1 MSSFFR
7 AGKAQPSSG
16 QTETNQA
23 AQPEADFS
31 SKSLTKGLAKLDSK
45 QPVSST
51 VARNLE
57 GSKPERIVDPDRPSS
72 NDSNKTITEQSRE
85 ENVTKQ
91 SVQDFFQK
99 LEAIQVDQPISQ
111 LEVYNEYNDEQLT
124 EECKD
129 NGSLRPQTQL
139 RAPSALPS
147 STRHSVNLIMAF
159 NDLRRANAKMFETA
173 FDESP
178 GKKESHEELTA
189 Q

>member
-1 MSSFFR
+1 M
-7 AGKAQPSSG
+7 
-16 QTETNQA
+16 
-23 AQPEADFS
+23 
-31 SKSLTKGLAKLDSK
+31 
-45 QPVSST
+45 
-51 VARNLE
+51 
-57 GSKPERIVDPDRPSS
+57 
-72 NDSNKTITEQSRE
+72 
-85 ENVTKQ
+85 
-91 SVQDFFQK
+91 
-99 LEAIQVDQPISQ
+99 SQ

-178 GKKESHEELTA
+178 RKLESHVELTA